1 MNTRTLLF
9 PVFILFF
16 LNACNNEEI
25 GDSKDVAQERI
36 YQHYQVSYQEGETN
50 ATVTAQYRFAGKNGT
65 TLVLNEP
72 GKVEFDGEKLKV
84 DSNGM
89 GAWYR
94 ASKPVTAFYGNHRIV
109 YTDIH
114 GKKLENGFSFYPFK
128 LEPAATNISKK
139 KAYKISF
146 ISTSLQPDDYVEINT
161 MDGDTSFSILHHGT
175 DSGNSILIPAA
186 VLQKQKGKFLTL
198 ETRLHREMPLQQQ
211 SPEGGRIEMDYS
223 LQPIKINFID

>member
-1 MNTRTLLF
+1 MNIKALLL
-9 PVFILFF
+9 PALILVF
-16 LNACNNEEI
+16 LNACNEEEI

-36 YQHYQVSYQEGETN
+36 YQHYQVTYQEGEPN

-94 ASKPVTAFYGNHRIV
+94 VSRPVNAFYGNHRIV

-114 GKKLENGFSFYPFK
+114 NKKLENGFSFYPFK
-128 LEPAATNISKK
+128 LEPAVPRIPKNKP
-139 KAYKISF
+139 YKISF
-146 ISTSLQPDDYVEINT
+146 ITTPLQENDYVEINSV
-161 MDGDTSFSILHHGT
+161 DGDSSFSILHTGT

-186 VLQKQKGKFLTL
+186 VLQKQKQKSITF
-198 ETRLHREMPLQQQ
+198 EVRLHRELPLQQQ
-211 SPEGGRIEMDYS
+211 APEGGKIEVEYS
-223 LQPIKINFID
+223 LKPLKINFTD

>member
-1 MNTRTLLF
+1 MKTRLLF
-9 PVFILFF
+9 FPALILFF
-16 LNACNNEEI
+16 LNACNDEEI

-36 YQHYQVSYQEGETN
+36 YQHYQVTYQEGEAN

-94 ASKPVTAFYGNHRIV
+94 VAKPVNAFYGNHRIV

-114 GKKLENGFSFYPFK
+114 DKKLENRFSFYPFK
-128 LEPAATNISKK
+128 LAPAAPRISKN

-146 ISTSLQPDDYVEINT
+146 ISTPLQANDYVEINSV
-161 MDGDTSFSILHHGT
+161 DGDSSFSILHT
-175 DSGNSILIPAA
+175 AADTGNSIVIPAA
-186 VLQKQKGKFLTL
+186 ILQKQKGKSLTL
-198 ETRLHREMPLQQQ
+198 EARLHRELPLQQQ
-211 SPEGGRIEMDYS
+211 APEGGKIEMEYS
-223 LQPIKINFID
+223 LKPLKINFTD